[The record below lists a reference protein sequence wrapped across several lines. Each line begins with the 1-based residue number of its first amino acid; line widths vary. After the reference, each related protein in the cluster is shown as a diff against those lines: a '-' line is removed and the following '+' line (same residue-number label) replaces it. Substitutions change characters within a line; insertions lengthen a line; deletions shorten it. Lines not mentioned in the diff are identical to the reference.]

1 MSASYK
7 STGGPSGAVELE
19 RKAGEGLV
27 SSTLIG
33 NEQQSGSQSTLRFSD
48 NGTEHIL
55 VSSFRGSVSGGM
67 TFKNKVVVMRGGN
80 MVAQEDCSQN
90 GLTELN
96 LSVFETQLPQGK
108 APGYDDQ
115 WF

>member
-1 MSASYK
+1 
-7 STGGPSGAVELE
+7 
-19 RKAGEGLV
+19 
-27 SSTLIG
+27 
-33 NEQQSGSQSTLRFSD
+33 
-48 NGTEHIL
+48 
-55 VSSFRGSVSGGM
+55 M
-67 TFKNKVVVMRGGN
+67 TFKNKVVVMRGGK